1 MKILMLA
8 PQPFFEPRGTPFS
21 VLGRLRALSE
31 LGHEVDLVTY
41 HIGQDIP
48 VPGVKIHRTMR
59 VPFMRTIK
67 IGPSPKKILL
77 DGILLVKALAMLS
90 RGRYDLLHT
99 HEEASFFGIV
109 LAKLFRIPHLYDM
122 HSSPTEQLGNFKFS
136 AFGPLIRMF
145 DWIEQRVIG
154 SSNAVI
160 TICPALEDRV
170 NAIGG
175 NVQQVMIENVA
186 SEGDPSNVPQKV
198 RDELMASYP
207 GLSGKRLVLY
217 AGTFE
222 SYQGIELLID
232 SAPAVLREHAD
243 AAFLLVGGKPDQVR
257 HYQRRVDELGLSAH
271 FQFTGTRPPGEVP
284 VFISASDVLVSPR
297 IDGTNTPLK
306 IYSYLQSGKPI
317 VATDL
322 KTHTQVLN
330 PDVSVLVNPDAEAFA
345 EGISSVLRDSTLSSR
360 LSASAQRLFEKSY
373 SYRVY
378 IQKTE
383 RVLRMAVG

>member
-1 MKILMLA
+1 M
-8 PQPFFEPRGTPFS
+8 
-21 VLGRLRALSE
+21 
-31 LGHEVDLVTY
+31 TY

-67 IGPSPKKILL
+67 IDPSPKKILL

-198 RDELMASYP
+198 RDELSLPRWHSPCLCWVALCRTLWLPTARHS
-207 GLSGKRLVLY
+207 SH
-217 AGTFE
+217 
-222 SYQGIELLID
+222 SQG
-232 SAPAVLREHAD
+232 
-243 AAFLLVGGKPDQVR
+243 
-257 HYQRRVDELGLSAH
+257 
-271 FQFTGTRPPGEVP
+271 
-284 VFISASDVLVSPR
+284 R
-297 IDGTNTPLK
+297 I
-306 IYSYLQSGKPI
+306 
-317 VATDL
+317 
-322 KTHTQVLN
+322 
-330 PDVSVLVNPDAEAFA
+330 
-345 EGISSVLRDSTLSSR
+345 R
-360 LSASAQRLFEKSY
+360 
-373 SYRVY
+373 
-378 IQKTE
+378 
-383 RVLRMAVG
+383 